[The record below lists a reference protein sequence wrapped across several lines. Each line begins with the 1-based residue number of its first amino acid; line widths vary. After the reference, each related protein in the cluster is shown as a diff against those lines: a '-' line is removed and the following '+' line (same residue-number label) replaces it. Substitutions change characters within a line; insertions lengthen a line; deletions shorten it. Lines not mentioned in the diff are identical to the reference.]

1 MKDRSL
7 RGCHAGSYLIQ
18 GAHKLER
25 VGDQDINI
33 AERVIYAGTG
43 EWVDL
48 NT

>member
-25 VGDQDINI
+25 VGDQDINM
-33 AERVIYAGTG
+33 AERMTYASAGDL
-43 EWVDL
+43 VDL
-48 NT
+48 NG